1 MNVEY
6 NKERNFF
13 HLTSDEGKVITDY
26 KEDNGIM
33 TYHSS
38 KSMYCPATANLERYY
53 EITDE
58 QDAVYK
64 AEVEKAINEML
75 KERGLEK

>member
-26 KEDNGIM
+26 K